1 MILNIN
7 FTKKFEDSFRHDVKL
22 SNYSWFNLGGNAE
35 YFYKAKDEKQLIEFL
50 QEAKKQ
56 NLKITILGAG
66 SNTLFRDKGVKGAV
80 IKLGNEFSY
89 TKLINKNIL
98 DVGAATLDR
107 KVANYAK
114 ENNIGNFEF
123 LSCIPGS
130 VGGAIAMNS
139 GCYENDIS
147 KILISIRAID
157 KKKLSVIEIKKED
170 IKFSYRGTDLPNN
183 LIIIS
188 AKFQGALCA
197 KEKIEKKQS
206 DFIEKKK
213 LSQPSQI
220 KTCGSTFKNPSNNK
234 AWKLIK
240 ESGCQGMTEG
250 DAYISEKHCNFF
262 VNKGKA
268 TSNDVENLIKKAGC
282 DEFREG
288 DAMISQKHCNF
299 FVNNGNA
306 KSSDIENLIDKV
318 KKKVQEKTGAD
329 LELEIKIVGEK

>member
-1 MILNIN
+1 MTLDIN
-7 FTKKFEDSFRHDVKL
+7 FIKKFEGYFTYNVNL

-35 YFYKAKDEKQLIEFL
+35 YFYKAKNENQLIEFL
-50 QEAKKQ
+50 REAKKQ
-56 NLKITILGAG
+56 NLKTTVLGAG
-66 SNTLFRDKGVKGAV
+66 SNTLFRDNGVKGVV

-114 ENNIGNFEF
+114 ENNVGNLEF

-130 VGGAIAMNS
+130 IGGSIIMNS

-147 KILISIRAID
+147 KVLVSIRALD
-157 KKKLSVIEIKKED
+157 QKKLSIIEIKKED
-170 IKFSYRGTDLPNN
+170 IKFLYRGTNLSND
-183 LIIIS
+183 LIIVS
-188 AKFQGALCA
+188 AKLKGTTSVM
-197 KEKIEKKQS
+197 KKIEKKQS

-213 LSQPSQI
+213 SSQPSQI
-220 KTCGSTFKNPSNNK
+220 KTCGSTFKNISKDKK

-240 ESGCQGMTEG
+240 E
-250 DAYISEKHCNFF
+250 
-262 VNKGKA
+262 
-268 TSNDVENLIKKAGC
+268 AGC
-282 DEFREG
+282 EDYREG
-288 DAMISQKHCNF
+288 DAFISQKHCNF

-306 KSSDIENLIDKV
+306 KSSDIENLINKV
-318 KKKVQEKTGAD
+318 KKKVQEKTGVN